1 MTVYTAL
8 PADDLNLAVEVT
20 ESNDMVTI
28 NITPAIVNTGGGG
41 TGTVTNVASGTGLL
55 GGPITTTGTLSV
67 DVGTTA
73 NKIVQLDATAKL
85 PAVDG
90 SQLTNLPG
98 GGGSGTV
105 TSIIAG
111 TGLSG
116 GTITT
121 TGTVAI
127 DATVA
132 TLTGTQTLTNK
143 TLTSVVLGGTTTS
156 ASGNIVLDP
165 ATHLL
170 EVKGGGSDSGAIVLN
185 CYANTHGQTLKSQ
198 PHSENITNT
207 MLLPKGVSSTLV
219 SEVSA
224 SALTNKTGLISQW
237 TNDAGYGTGST
248 TINNNGDNR
257 IITGSSSA
265 DTLNAESNFSFDG
278 STAEL
283 SGTAANLTTPVLE
296 IKGSTTGWNKPQLML
311 TDSVDD
317 ATSIR
322 GEVNTGT
329 SSYVTGITL
338 DPNHT
343 QARSGPA
350 TYAGDYSFQ
359 FEKYYGDASTTAMAM
374 KVFGANDGFQL
385 KVYDDYNGGTDAYA
399 HKQMATLASQH
410 RFFTGSDASTRAL
423 DITSGGIKFFNSYT
437 FPTADGTANQVLT
450 TDGAGNITF
459 AAAGGGGAT
468 DLNSLTDVTITS
480 VQNNDLLMYNSTASK
495 WQNTNL
501 GVSVTP
507 TLTGNTSG
515 FSGQTYTLTISNH
528 ATYQDPAYNV
538 EVYTGATKVV
548 DNSAVTDNLDGTL
561 TFTAPANGT
570 HEIRVRCQ
578 DFGDLQ
584 SEIATKALTTITFEF
599 NYRYFRILFNAVISS
614 GTLIPE
620 FALYTAAAQG
630 GTKWPTS
637 ALTSNTAPTP
647 FVASGQGA
655 YSIYDY
661 WKAFDNGAGQFWN
674 LAGTPN
680 TDYLAID
687 LGSTQLIKSFKIRTA
702 GFVQASMQLQASATN
717 AWSGEEVVIEN
728 ITPTVNSTINIG

>member
-41 TGTVTNVASGTGLL
+41 GSGTVSNIATGTGLT
-55 GGPITTTGTLSV
+55 GGPITTTGT
-67 DVGTTA
+67 
-73 NKIVQLDATAKL
+73 I
-85 PAVDG
+85 
-90 SQLTNLPG
+90 
-98 GGGSGTV
+98 
-105 TSIIAG
+105 
-111 TGLSG
+111 
-116 GTITT
+116 
-121 TGTVAI
+121 AI

-132 TLTGTQTLTNK
+132 TLDGTQTLINK
-143 TLTSVVLGGTTTS
+143 TLTSPVLGGTTTS

-437 FPTADGTANQVLT
+437 VPTADGTANQVLT

-459 AAAGGGGAT
+459 AAGGGGGAT